1 MSQLRVL
8 ADEPVW
14 PAAPALDREWLS
26 RLDAKPEILD
36 TIVALLH
43 RRGWLATEDR
53 DWLVLCLDE
62 AVVNAMLH
70 GNEGDPTLPIRVCV
84 WADAAR
90 WTVLIAD
97 QGDGFDPAT
106 IPDQEDPGA
115 LLLEHGR
122 GVRIMASWLDDLTY
136 YRGGAVISM
145 SRHRPANPSPVPASA
160 P

>member
-1 MSQLRVL
+1 MSSPRVL
-8 ADEPVW
+8 AEEPVW

-36 TIVALLH
+36 TIVDLLLG
-43 RRGWLATEDR
+43 RGWLAAEDR

-90 WTVLIAD
+90 WTVMIAD
-97 QGDGFDPAT
+97 QGGGFDPAS
-106 IPDQEDPGA
+106 IPDQENPEA

-145 SRHRPANPSPVPASA
+145 SRRRPAAPSPVAASA